1 MKRIAGL
8 ILSVVLATWISS
20 AKAASVT
27 PITNEI
33 SFYKNIDDDGVGRGR
48 TLQIVSI
55 NGFHLGTDFTFEFT
69 CDYNWRLDRY
79 EKRDYYME
87 LSLVKP
93 VYKALSVNYQRIY
106 GTFVD
111 PPINQIGLRL
121 SFFR

>member
-1 MKRIAGL
+1 MQRIRRL
-8 ILSVVLATWISS
+8 ILSVIMATYVSS
-20 AKAASVT
+20 AGAASVT
-27 PITNEI
+27 PITNEV
-33 SFYKNIDDDGVGRGR
+33 SFYKNIDDSGAGRGR

-69 CDYNWRLDRY
+69 CDYNWKLDRF
-79 EKRDYYME
+79 RNQDYYME

-111 PPINQIGLRL
+111 RPVNQIGLRL
-121 SFFR
+121 SLF

>member
-1 MKRIAGL
+1 MAAWVSPAG
-8 ILSVVLATWISS
+8 
-20 AKAASVT
+20 AASVT
-27 PITNEI
+27 PITNEV
-33 SFYKNIDDDGVGRGR
+33 SFYKNIDDSGAGRGR

-55 NGFHLGTDFTFEFT
+55 NGFHLGTDFSFEFT
-69 CDYNWRLDRY
+69 CDYNWRLDRC

-93 VYKALSVNYQRIY
+93 VYKALSVNYQRVY

-111 PPINQIGLRL
+111 QPINQIGLRL